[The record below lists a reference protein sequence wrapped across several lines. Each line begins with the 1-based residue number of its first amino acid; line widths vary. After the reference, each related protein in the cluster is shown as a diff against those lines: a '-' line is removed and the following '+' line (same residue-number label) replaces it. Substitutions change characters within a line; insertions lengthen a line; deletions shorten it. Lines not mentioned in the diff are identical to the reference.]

1 MPIQRISNTNTA
13 QHALQ
18 TPTAQNSQL
27 KLSVTGLLLTFSWV
41 LFICFALCFFFV
53 WLVCFVLIDVHV
65 SFLLSGSTAWHGSF
79 IGCTDSIRQKHLI
92 MY

>member
-53 WLVCFVLIDVHV
+53 WLVCFVFYCNEKMKMENVARSL
-65 SFLLSGSTAWHGSF
+65 F
-79 IGCTDSIRQKHLI
+79 KHLKACQAG
-92 MY
+92 